1 MNDRV
6 QITFRRMPHDEDVA
20 DLVRCEA
27 ARLMREHD
35 QITWIHVNVTRQRE
49 GYEVKV
55 IVLVPGHTLVE
66 RHYPDLNGSI
76 DPLASVA
83 RAFES
88 AADMLVYHEERQTI
102 CSQGLEPVVLGHG
115 IH

>member
-1 MNDRV
+1 MKDRV
-6 QITFRRMPHDEDVA
+6 QITFRKMPHDEDVA
-20 DLVRCEA
+20 SLARSEA
-27 ARLMREHD
+27 GRLMREHG
-35 QITWIHVNVTRQRE
+35 QITWIHVNVARQRE

-66 RHYPDLNGSI
+66 RHYPDLDGSL
-76 DPLASVA
+76 DPLACVA

-88 AADMLVYHEERQTI
+88 ASEMLVYHEDRQTI
-102 CSQGLEPVVLGHG
+102 CRQGLEPFPAGHG